1 MMIYING
8 VLSGVSS
15 YTRQLGHIPA
25 GSHTLRLTSEFC
37 DLDIYNIRIYRVALS
52 SADIVQNYMSSKKD
66 LELYDAN
73 KMFTTGTVKLSE
85 LEEYNSKN
93 VNNMTIPYIIFKTS
107 APDILPYNKANADVT
122 CDIKFVNP
130 ALDYAFDT

>member
-1 MMIYING
+1 
-8 VLSGVSS
+8 
-15 YTRQLGHIPA
+15 
-25 GSHTLRLTSEFC
+25 
-37 DLDIYNIRIYRVALS
+37 VALS

-130 ALDYAFDT
+130 ALDYAFDTGLITEDYYKKHCPSFLAEGVPINV